1 MSAMVPSGSLS
12 MTTGR
17 SPSGMWDISGILTIT
32 MLGLSQVHVSWSG
45 VAVQEVAMQAYCRI
59 CVLIENDGGDG
70 GRHGVIWL
78 PRLRHVERKQ
88 PATAEKKSEPNK
100 LS

>member
-1 MSAMVPSGSLS
+1 

-45 VAVQEVAMQAYCRI
+45 VAVQEVACR
-59 CVLIENDGGDG
+59 LIVGSASSSRTMGAMGAAMASFGCRGFDMSSASS
-70 GRHGVIWL
+70 RPQL
-78 PRLRHVERKQ
+78 
-88 PATAEKKSEPNK
+88 KKK
-100 LS
+100 